1 MQIKLYLI
9 LSQYLEITLLF
20 VVILLSRLRL
30 FSKPQTSKAQWNL
43 FYMFSSKNS
52 MNAHII
58 GVNREPDKHS
68 NIGLGLYRLIVNF
81 DVQLTI
87 LDAS

>member
-1 MQIKLYLI
+1 
-9 LSQYLEITLLF
+9 
-20 VVILLSRLRL
+20 
-30 FSKPQTSKAQWNL
+30 
-43 FYMFSSKNS
+43 

-68 NIGLGLYRLIVNF
+68 YIGLGLYRLIVNF

-87 LDAS
+87 LDASSESRVISIETYSKLFNALKQQISMCTAFNYIRRDCRI